1 VGIPLETYNEMT
13 PRELNLHIQVY
24 NEMSREKSEEELV
37 VAYLTAYWNRVR
49 RMPNLRNI
57 LSSIRPREEMSDE
70 QLLAQIK
77 AMNAAMGGEVK
88 IKGRE

>member
-13 PRELNLHIQVY
+13 PHELNLHIQVY
-24 NEMSREKSEEELV
+24 NETTREKGEEELII
-37 VAYLTAYWNRVR
+37 AYLTAYWNRVK

-57 LSSIRPREEMSDE
+57 LSTIRPREEMSDE

>member
-1 VGIPLETYNEMT
+1 MT
-13 PRELNLHIQVY
+13 PHELNLRIQVY
-24 NEMSREKSEEELV
+24 NEEKLEKGEEEFII
-37 VAYLTAYWNRVR
+37 AYLTAYWNRVK